1 MKNLLFSTFA
11 FSLCLLF
18 SFTGDAQK
26 IFEDDITMSLGT
38 QNAFFIEIEGADDNT
53 AEKIW
58 KDYIK
63 GYGKTK
69 KNKKAKEWYSQQ
81 VPVPT
86 INGASP
92 IDLYVKFEEMKDM
105 TRTYFWIDL
114 GGEFA
119 NSIDNEKQSDGI
131 EEFMKGYY
139 DETRKYIV
147 GKEVKEE
154 EDNLKDLEKD
164 FGKLEKKNEDYHK
177 QIEKAKK
184 KIAEMESNIE
194 KNIVEQEKKQM
205 EIEDQKTA
213 VSKVTEKLNQIGNRY
228 N

>member
-1 MKNLLFSTFA
+1 MKNLLYSLFA
-11 FSLCLLF
+11 LSLCIFF
-18 SFTGDAQK
+18 SFSANSQK
-26 IFEDDITMSLGT
+26 VYEDDITMSLGT
-38 QNAFFIEIEGADDNT
+38 KNAFFVEIEGSDDNT

-63 GYGKTK
+63 SYGKTK

-81 VPVPT
+81 VPIPA

-92 IDLYVKFEEMKDM
+92 VDLYVKFEELKDM
-105 TRTYFWIDL
+105 TRAYLWVDL

-119 NSIDNEKQSDGI
+119 NSVENEKQTDGI
-131 EEFMKGYY
+131 EEFIKGYY
-139 DETRKYIV
+139 EETRKYIV
-147 GKEVKEE
+147 GKEIKEE

-164 FGKLEKKNEDYHK
+164 LSKLEKKNENYHK
-177 QIEKAKK
+177 EIEKAKK

-194 KNIVEQEKKQM
+194 KNLADQESKKT
-205 EIEDQKTA
+205 EIEDQKGM